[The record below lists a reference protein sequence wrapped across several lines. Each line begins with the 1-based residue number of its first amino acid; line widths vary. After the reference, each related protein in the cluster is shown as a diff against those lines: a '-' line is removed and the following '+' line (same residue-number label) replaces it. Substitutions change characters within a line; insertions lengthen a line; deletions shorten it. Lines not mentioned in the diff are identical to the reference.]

1 MNVSKATRE
10 CKNLP
15 RVMREVR
22 DKKGRTQLYYYC
34 VHGMK
39 SSVMRILE
47 MRSIEVDAMTS
58 NALGGETCLVIAAF
72 CGHLDI
78 CHLLIDKGV
87 HIEAKNSYDDTPLNW
102 AARFGRLEIVRLLCD
117 HGADVE
123 ARNKWGMRPLHV
135 AAYFSHISVVKV
147 LIEVKNAEINARNVN
162 GETALFWA
170 RVKDYDDIAAYLVSH
185 GGVDG

>member
-1 MNVSKATRE
+1 
-10 CKNLP
+10 
-15 RVMREVR
+15 
-22 DKKGRTQLYYYC
+22 
-34 VHGMK
+34 
-39 SSVMRILE
+39 
-47 MRSIEVDAMTS
+47 MTS